1 MRGAIDCSDGGV
13 MQRIKPQRLLVG
25 MQLLVMVAIAPPT
38 QPINAPPS
46 LHWLTVM
53 GIHPA
58 P

>member
-13 MQRIKPQRLLVG
+13 MQQIKLQRLLVC

-38 QPINAPPS
+38 QPIKAPPG
-46 LHWLTVM
+46 LHSLTVM

-58 P
+58 R